1 MEASRRVWSSP
12 QQEAEFE
19 RAFQR
24 VQPLVNW
31 QELDQEYP
39 LRGNAVF
46 INSVVLLMLLYQR
59 MCPDKSLEAAVK
71 VLLETMP
78 SILPINKRVTEKTL
92 SSDSGGYAK
101 ARKRLPLEAAQWL
114 TRKVSQ
120 ALIDATTP
128 SLLDRRVYFFDGTTM
143 TLAPEPAL
151 RKEFPPASNQHGEGA
166 FPVALLAV
174 AFELESGVAVLPE
187 IGAMY
192 GVNAVSETALVRN
205 LFLQLPQ
212 DSVVMGDAG
221 FGIYAVANE
230 AQETGHDFLLRLT
243 ASRFNAMVAKARL
256 VKQQE
261 DCQTY
266 ELTWRPSGKDRL
278 SHPELA
284 KDAALD
290 VRLHEIRLH
299 DSLSLYLVTSLSEN
313 AAELSELYRH
323 RGDAEIDIR
332 NFKVVLKAE
341 TMRVRSVEMFHKELW
356 MSLVAYNLVSDFRR
370 EAAQQ
375 AGVASRRLSFKRV
388 LTTFKT
394 FLLTKLFSTAAT
406 WRHAFQRALH
416 YAKKDKLPN
425 RPGRSYEREAYHQ
438 RPKSSQFK
446 KRKPKNDLPER
457 QI

>member
-1 MEASRRVWSSP
+1 MEASRRVSSSP

-78 SILPINKRVTEKTL
+78 SILPNNKRVTDKTL

-120 ALIDATTP
+120 ALIDATAP

-151 RKEFPPASNQHGEGA
+151 RKVFSPAANQHGEGA

-174 AFELESGVAVLPE
+174 AFELESGAAVLPE

-192 GVNAVSETALVRN
+192 GANAISETALVRN
-205 LFLQLPQ
+205 LFLQLPP

-221 FGIYAVANE
+221 FGIYAVAND
-230 AQETGHDFLLRLT
+230 AQEIGHDFLLRLT
-243 ASRFNAMVAKARL
+243 VSRFKAMVAKARL
-256 VKQQE
+256 VQQQG

-266 ELTWRPSGKDRL
+266 ELTWRPSGKDRQ
-278 SHPELA
+278 SHPDLA

-375 AGVASRRLSFKRV
+375 AGVPSRRLSFKRV

-406 WRHAFQRALH
+406 WRNAFQTALH

-446 KRKPKNDLPER
+446 KRIPKNDLPER

>member
-1 MEASRRVWSSP
+1 MEASHRVSSSP

-19 RAFQR
+19 RAFRR

-39 LRGNAVF
+39 QRGNAVF

-78 SILPINKRVTEKTL
+78 SILPNNKRVTEKTL

-101 ARKRLPLEAAQWL
+101 ARQRLPLPAAQWL

-120 ALIDATTP
+120 ALINATNP

-143 TLAPEPAL
+143 TLAPETAL
-151 RKEFPPASNQHGEGA
+151 RKAYPPAGNQHGAGA

-174 AFELESGVAVLPE
+174 AFELESGAAVLPE

-205 LFLQLPQ
+205 LFLQLPS

-221 FGIYAVANE
+221 FGIYAVAND
-230 AQETGHDFLLRLT
+230 ARETNHDFLLRLT
-243 ASRFNAMVAKARL
+243 ASRFHALVAQARL
-256 VKQQE
+256 VNQQG
-261 DCQTY
+261 DRQTY
-266 ELTWRPSGKDRL
+266 ELTWRPSGKDRR

-290 VRLHEIRLH
+290 VRLHEVRLH
-299 DSLSLYLVTSLSEN
+299 DSLSLYLVTSLSAD

-394 FLLTKLFSTAAT
+394 FLLTKLFSTAAN
-406 WRHAFQRALH
+406 WRQAFQTALR
-416 YAKKDKLPN
+416 YAMKDKLPN

-446 KRKPKNDLPER
+446 KRIPKNDLPER
-457 QI
+457 KI

>member
-1 MEASRRVWSSP
+1 METSRGLSSP

-19 RAFQR
+19 RAFRR

-78 SILPINKRVTEKTL
+78 SILPDNKRVTNKTL

-101 ARKRLPLEAAQWL
+101 ARQRLPLQAAQWL

-143 TLAPEPAL
+143 TLAPETAL
-151 RKEFPPASNQHGEGA
+151 RKAYPPASNQHGTGA

-174 AFELESGVAVLPE
+174 AFELESGAAVLPE

-192 GVNAVSETALVRN
+192 GTNAVSETALVRN
-205 LFLQLPQ
+205 LFLQLPP

-230 AQETGHDFLLRLT
+230 AQETNHDFLLRLT
-243 ASRFNAMVAKARL
+243 ASRFHAMVAPARL
-256 VKQQE
+256 VNQQG
-261 DCQTY
+261 DRQTY
-266 ELTWRPSGKDRL
+266 ELTWRPSGKDRQ

-299 DSLSLYLVTSLSEN
+299 DSLSLYLVTSQSED

-332 NFKVVLKAE
+332 NFKVVLNAE

-356 MSLVAYNLVSDFRR
+356 MSVVAYNLVSDFRR

-388 LTTFKT
+388 LTTFRT

-406 WRHAFQRALH
+406 WRQAFQTALR
-416 YAKKDKLPN
+416 YAMKDKLPN

-446 KRKPKNDLPER
+446 KRIPKNDLPER
-457 QI
+457 KI